1 MHIKQHLNELN
12 AIDMLFKSMTNESNK
27 KPIWLLSQNN
37 MNITQLLNDIRRC
50 GYLGHVRDGNWHEEK
65 GIQHVKNDFVTK
77 KG

>member
-1 MHIKQHLNELN
+1 MPKC
-12 AIDMLFKSMTNESNK
+12 AIDTLIKSKKNENNK
-27 KPIWLLSQNN
+27 KKICPSQHNN
-37 MNITQLLNDIRRC
+37 VSMNQLLNDIRRC